1 MASVVSGRPTAA
13 KSKRPNGAPPSSW
26 RTVEI
31 SRLGDVPILVIVPPI
46 SEPNASGIR

>member
-1 MASVVSGRPTAA
+1 MTSC
-13 KSKRPNGAPPSSW
+13 

-31 SRLGDVPILVIVPPI
+31 SRLGEVPICVIVPPI